1 MAEKR
6 DCYEILGVS
15 KSATDEE
22 IKKAYRRMAKQYHPD
37 ANPGDKTAE
46 DKFKEVNEAYSILSD
61 PNKKANYDRFGYAG
75 VDPSAGGGGFGGGF
89 SGGFSDGSFDMGD
102 IFDMFGG
109 IFGGGS
115 RSSRANAPMQG
126 DDVGLRLTVE
136 FNEALFGC
144 KKDVSYTRVEKCHE
158 CSGSGAAK
166 GTSPQTCRK
175 CGGRGMINVQ
185 KRTPFGMMQST
196 VQCDECGGKGKTIPN
211 PCKECRGNGTV
222 RKSKTLEVNIP
233 AGIDNGQRIA
243 LHGQGNCG
251 INGGPNGDLII
262 QVIVK
267 SHEFF
272 KRDGFNLRLELPITF
287 ADATL
292 GAKITIPTP
301 DGEGELTI
309 PEGTQSGTTFSV
321 RGKGVPKI
329 NGKGRGDLLV
339 TVVIETPKGLS
350 KKQKELLAE
359 FSKSMN
365 DKNHAKRKNFF
376 DKFKK

>member
-6 DCYEILGVS
+6 DCYEILGVN
-15 KSATDEE
+15 KSASDDE
-22 IKKAYRRMAKQYHPD
+22 IKKAYRKMAKKYHPD

-61 PNKKANYDRFGYAG
+61 PEKKSNYDRFGYAG

-89 SGGFSDGSFDMGD
+89 SGAGFDMGD

-109 IFGGGS
+109 MFGGGS
-115 RSSRANAPMQG
+115 RSSYANAPMQG
-126 DDVGLRLTVE
+126 EDVGLRITID
-136 FNEALFGC
+136 FNDAIFGC
-144 KKDVSYTRVEKCHE
+144 KRDVSFSRIEKCAE
-158 CSGSGAAK
+158 CGGSGAAK
-166 GTSPQTCRK
+166 GTSAQTCRK
-175 CGGRGMINVQ
+175 CNGRGTINVQ
-185 KRTPFGMMQST
+185 KRTPFGIMQST
-196 VQCDECGGKGKTIPN
+196 AQCDECGGKGKTIST

-222 RKSKTLEVNIP
+222 RKNKTLEVNIP

-243 LHGQGNCG
+243 LHNQGDCG

-262 QVIVK
+262 QVMVR
-267 SHEFF
+267 SHDIF
-272 KRDGFNLRLELPITF
+272 KRDGFNLRMELPITF
-287 ADATL
+287 ADAAL

-321 RGKGVPKI
+321 RGKGVPKL

-350 KKQKELLAE
+350 KKQKELLEE
-359 FSKSMN
+359 FNKSMN
-365 DKNHAKRKNFF
+365 DKNHAKKKSFF